1 MLTNA
6 MTRVSKLQGVM
17 MQSNLVRKISVC
29 SVFLCKQKDTVRS
42 KQNIRCSVW
51 ESLKSTADNHTL
63 SVTSRFSTSVIFF
76 RVVMPH
82 VIPTMMSTVV
92 PFIQQAAQH

>member
-1 MLTNA
+1 M
-6 MTRVSKLQGVM
+6 
-17 MQSNLVRKISVC
+17 
-29 SVFLCKQKDTVRS
+29 RS
-42 KQNIRCSVW
+42 KQNIRCSVL

-63 SVTSRFSTSVIFF
+63 SVISRVSASVMFF

-82 VIPTMMSTVV
+82 MIPCMVSTVV